1 MKRIPF
7 VPIPIDKAKKMSK
20 KFLGIGDNLARMFPD
35 LDFQLRQTKVDME
48 PREWMAI
55 AFYTSMTYFI
65 IVFSIVFL
73 YAFRA
78 FDITYAFILSGLFG
92 AIVGFLSFIYIAIY
106 PRLFVNRNTKD
117 IDSYLPPALHH
128 LLVQVRSG
136 ITLYD
141 SMVSI
146 SRSDYGLVSKIFRQ
160 AVNEI
165 NTGKSETE
173 ALEYLARENPS
184 LYFRRIIWQVINALK
199 SGSDIGDTIKN
210 IVDNLVLEQ
219 RVSIKKYGAQL
230 NPMALFYMVLVVIFP
245 TLGIIFILV
254 LFSFIGSMFNVEWL
268 LLGILGFITIFQ
280 FMFMGLI
287 KSRRPPGI

>member
-7 VPIPIDKAKKMSK
+7 VPLSIDKAKKITRR
-20 KFLGIGDNLARMFPD
+20 FLGIGENLSRMFPN

-55 AFYTSMTYFI
+55 AFYAGLTYFAL
-65 IVFSIVFL
+65 VFAVLFI
-73 YAFRA
+73 YAVKTFA
-78 FDITYAFILSGLFG
+78 LLQAVLLSGGF
-92 AIVGFLSFIYIAIY
+92 GFLVGLITMVYIAMY
-106 PRLFVNRNTKD
+106 PKLFVSRNIRD
-117 IDSYLPPALHH
+117 IDSFLPQALHH

-146 SRSDYGLVSKIFRQ
+146 ARSNYGMVSKIFRQ
-160 AVNEI
+160 SVNEI
-165 NTGKSETE
+165 NTGKSEIE

-184 LYFRRIIWQVINALK
+184 LYFRRVLWQMINALK

-219 RVSIKKYGAQL
+219 RVAIKKYGAQL
-230 NPMALFYMVLVVIFP
+230 NPLALFYMVLVVIFP
-245 TLGIIFILV
+245 TLGIIFLLV
-254 LFSFIGSMFNVEWL
+254 LFSFIGTLFNIEL
-268 LLGILGFITIFQ
+268 ILIGILGFITIFQ

-287 KSRRPPGI
+287 KSKRPPGI